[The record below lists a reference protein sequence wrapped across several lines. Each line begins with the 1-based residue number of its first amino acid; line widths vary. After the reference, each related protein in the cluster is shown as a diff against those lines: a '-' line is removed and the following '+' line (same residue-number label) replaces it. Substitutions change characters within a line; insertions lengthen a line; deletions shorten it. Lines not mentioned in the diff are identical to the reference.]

1 MVGQGIGRVGD
12 GRAFGALG
20 SGSAIRTLGHTARAG
35 FRVFAV
41 GQFARRGTAGP
52 IESIRGPVPHGE
64 RRVSGQHCRARP
76 TVAVLIKIARGPG
89 RSPVDLFEGCTTA
102 AQVIHRR
109 AAEEDAGANGNHGPH
124 QLTGQLSAPQ
134 LSLWRVVHAPG
145 EGTEARHLAPRGE
158 VVIFCEEGLLE
169 VTSGK
174 QVFSLEPGDSLHSK
188 TREGLSW
195 RAAGDASSRFVPIGT
210 SVLGLDR
217 ILAGSGFSRVAS
229 SSVPA

>member
-1 MVGQGIGRVGD
+1 MEIEGYLDGIAER
-12 GRAFGALG
+12 L
-20 SGSAIRTLGHTARAG
+20 
-35 FRVFAV
+35 
-41 GQFARRGTAGP
+41 RGWR
-52 IESIRGPVPHGE
+52 IESGLTLQEVALRSSVAASTVQKVE
-64 RRVSGQHCRARP
+64 SQSMVP
-76 TVAVLIKIARGPG
+76 TVAVLIKIARGLG
-89 RSPVDLFEGCTTA
+89 RSPVDLFEDCTTA

-158 VVIFCEEGLLE
+158 GVIFCEEGLLE

-195 RAAGDASSRFVPIGT
+195 RAAGDASSRFVLIGT
-210 SVLGLDR
+210 SVLGLDQV
-217 ILAGSGFSRVAS
+217 LAGSGFSRVAS